1 MGLSGLR
8 DSFGL
13 PLPRCAADQ
22 REGRARG
29 RGGRQEG
36 GREDAT
42 VSAREEGGREAQ
54 EPGIVGAESMSG
66 RRGGGAGTRVVVGL

>member
-54 EPGIVGAESMSG
+54 SEVRG
-66 RRGGGAGTRVVVGL
+66 RKAGGRHKSQE